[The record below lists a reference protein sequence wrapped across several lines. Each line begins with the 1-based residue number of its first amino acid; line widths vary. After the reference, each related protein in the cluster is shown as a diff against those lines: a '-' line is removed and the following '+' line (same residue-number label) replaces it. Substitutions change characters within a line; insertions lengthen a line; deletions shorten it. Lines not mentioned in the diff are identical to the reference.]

1 MKMTM
6 INCEMKIKLYNLHGY
21 KVCFREKGDKE
32 YTVRFLTHTYKQA
45 KSVKKMYLRSPS
57 IATLYNRPLKKPEW
71 VIIPIKKSEVRD
83 GIWHEVPF
91 WKQKRDF
98 FFLQQNQKLGGKYND
113 YIKSH
118 RKRYRTRTY

>member
-1 MKMTM
+1 MKP
-6 INCEMKIKLYNLHGY
+6 NLHNPYGY
-21 KVCFREKGDKE
+21 KVCYKEKGCKNYIRRFITRTYREAKE
-32 YTVRFLTHTYKQA
+32 MKE
-45 KSVKKMYLRSPS
+45 MYLRFPS
-57 IATLYNRPLKKPEW
+57 LATLSNRPLKKPEW

-91 WKQKRDF
+91 WTDGDF
-98 FFLQQNQKLGGKYND
+98 LLYTKITKGGLIND

>member
-6 INCEMKIKLYNLHGY
+6 ICYKMKIKLYNPHGY
-21 KVCFREKGDKE
+21 KVCFKEKGDKE

-45 KSVKKMYLRSPS
+45 KSVKEMYLRYPS
-57 IATLYNRPLKKPEW
+57 IASIYNRPLKKPEW

-91 WKQKRDF
+91 WIQEGF
-98 FFLQQNQKLGGKYND
+98 FTLYEK
-113 YIKSH
+113 
-118 RKRYRTRTY
+118 